1 MANKVTRTKNCP
13 KCGTMMDI
21 NRGVCKDCGHMFPWF
36 QVRLYVGGCSVMI
49 ALLGLLL
56 MALLSILGVQPPA
69 PPASPAPQG
78 APETGAPAAPADAPA
93 AETPAPQATPEQ

>member
-1 MANKVTRTKNCP
+1 MAKKVTRTKNCP

-56 MALLSILGVQPPA
+56 MALLSIFGVQPPA
-69 PPASPAPQG
+69 PPAAPAPRG
-78 APETGAPAAPADAPA
+78 TPAAPADVPA
-93 AETPAPQATPEQ
+93 SEAPAPQAAPAQ

>member
-21 NRGVCKDCGHMFPWF
+21 NRGVCKECGHMFPWF

-56 MALLSILGVQPPA
+56 MALLSIFGVQPPA
-69 PPASPAPQG
+69 PPVQPAPQE
-78 APETGAPAAPADAPA
+78 APGAPADAPA
-93 AETPAPQATPEQ
+93 AETPAPAAQ